1 MPYRQLLTLSF
12 WLGRLRDGC
21 LLLVLWLLSPCAW
34 AITLDGSQAW
44 VDPTPVVEL
53 LEDPS
58 GELTLADVERPGVA
72 SGFQPVEPA
81 AGQLNLVFSASAY
94 WLRLPLAR
102 SDRAPA
108 DWLLEIAFAGLS
120 EIDFHAPGQAVV
132 HTGAARPVSSRP
144 YHDRHF
150 VLPLRLEPLPQY
162 FYLRVRSSQAL
173 TIPLRLWQ
181 PDALRQQR
189 SQDLLLQYMYYG
201 GVLFLA
207 VYNLLLCLSLRDL
220 RFLWYALCALSLGCG
235 MFAGNGFGRL
245 LLWPDWPA
253 FDAIAQSC
261 LLGLAAV
268 FGVKFA
274 RTFLQ
279 TPALMPHLD
288 RLLRIS
294 GHAMLLVSGLMFA
307 YMESALIVRL
317 ATQAT
322 VALAITIVL
331 LVFVACWR
339 RHLASQG
346 VSFFLLSL
354 VVLWGGALVASLRM
368 LGWLPTNVLTSYA
381 LQIASALEILLMSFA
396 LADTIRHEREQ
407 RERAQQ
413 KALRSRTRM
422 LDMLRTSESR
432 LERVVHERTEQ
443 LEVALQH
450 EQQVLEQ
457 YVRFGSL
464 ISHEFRNLIGV
475 MESQLSLMRKERAH
489 GIDQT
494 DKRLSVLGRTTRRMF
509 ELFERWLQSD
519 RLAHSLQQMQC
530 RPLVLRD
537 WVEQVVEQHRLLLG
551 THRVELQ
558 LESAPQLL
566 HADASFLELALGNLL
581 ENAAKYS
588 PAGSIITLRVLSR
601 PGQLGLAVSDQ
612 GLGIAPEHQQKVFEE
627 FFRVRPESGPGGMG
641 LGLWLVRRITEAHGG
656 TLELDSESGR
666 GSCFCLWLPAAES
679 TAGP

>member
-1 MPYRQLLTLSF
+1 
-12 WLGRLRDGC
+12 
-21 LLLVLWLLSPCAW
+21 
-34 AITLDGSQAW
+34 
-44 VDPTPVVEL
+44 
-53 LEDPS
+53 
-58 GELTLADVERPGVA
+58 
-72 SGFQPVEPA
+72 
-81 AGQLNLVFSASAY
+81 
-94 WLRLPLAR
+94 
-102 SDRAPA
+102 
-108 DWLLEIAFAGLS
+108 
-120 EIDFHAPGQAVV
+120 
-132 HTGAARPVSSRP
+132 
-144 YHDRHF
+144 
-150 VLPLRLEPLPQY
+150 
-162 FYLRVRSSQAL
+162 
-173 TIPLRLWQ
+173 
-181 PDALRQQR
+181 
-189 SQDLLLQYMYYG
+189 
-201 GVLFLA
+201 
-207 VYNLLLCLSLRDL
+207 
-220 RFLWYALCALSLGCG
+220 
-235 MFAGNGFGRL
+235 
-245 LLWPDWPA
+245 
-253 FDAIAQSC
+253 
-261 LLGLAAV
+261 
-268 FGVKFA
+268 
-274 RTFLQ
+274 
-279 TPALMPHLD
+279 
-288 RLLRIS
+288 
-294 GHAMLLVSGLMFA
+294 
-307 YMESALIVRL
+307 
-317 ATQAT
+317 
-322 VALAITIVL
+322 
-331 LVFVACWR
+331 
-339 RHLASQG
+339 
-346 VSFFLLSL
+346 
-354 VVLWGGALVASLRM
+354 
-368 LGWLPTNVLTSYA
+368 
-381 LQIASALEILLMSFA
+381 
-396 LADTIRHEREQ
+396 
-407 RERAQQ
+407 
-413 KALRSRTRM
+413 M

>member
-1 MPYRQLLTLSF
+1 MPYSESPILSF
-12 WLGRLRDGC
+12 WSARLLDGC
-21 LLLVLWLLSPCAW
+21 RVLGLWLLSACAW

-44 VDPTPVVEL
+44 VDPTAGVEL
-53 LEDPS
+53 LEDPTAR
-58 GELTLADVERPGVA
+58 LALADIERPETA
-72 SGFQPVEPA
+72 AGFRRLGSA
-81 AGQLNLVFSASAY
+81 AGQLNLGFSASAY

-102 SDRAPA
+102 SDSAPR
-108 DWLLEIAFAGLS
+108 DWLLEIAFAGLG
-120 EIDFHAPGQAVV
+120 EIDFHAPGQVV
-132 HTGAARPVSSRP
+132 VRTGAARPVSSRP
-144 YHDRHF
+144 YHDRHI
-150 VLPLRLEPLPQY
+150 VLPLQLQPSPEY

-201 GVLFLA
+201 GVLSLA

-220 RFLWYALCALSLGCG
+220 RFLWYALFAISLGAG

-245 LLWPDWPA
+245 LLWPDWLE
-253 FDAIAQSC
+253 FDSIAQSC

-274 RTFLQ
+274 RAFLQ
-279 TPALMPHLD
+279 THDRMPRLD
-288 RLLRIS
+288 RLMRMNGS
-294 GHAMLLVSGLMFA
+294 AMLLMSALLFA
-307 YMESALIVRL
+307 GMESELIVRL

-322 VALAITIVL
+322 VVLGMAMGL
-331 LVFVACWR
+331 LVFLACWR
-339 RHLASQG
+339 RHVASQG
-346 VSFFLLSL
+346 VNFFLLSL
-354 VVLWGGALVASLRM
+354 VVLWGGTLVASLRL

-396 LADTIRHEREQ
+396 LADTIRHEREL

-422 LDMLRTSESR
+422 LDVLRTSESR
-432 LERVVHERTEQ
+432 LERIVQARTEQ

-464 ISHEFRNLIGV
+464 ISHEFRNLLGV
-475 MESQLSLMRKERAH
+475 MESQLSLMRREREH

-494 DKRLSVLGRTTRRMF
+494 DKRLTVLGRTTRRMF
-509 ELFERWLQSD
+509 EMFERWLQSD

-530 RPLVLRD
+530 QPLVLRD

-551 THRVELQ
+551 AHRVELW
-558 LESAPQLL
+558 LESAPRLL

-588 PAGSIITLRVLSR
+588 PEGSIITLRVLSR
-601 PGQLGLAVSDQ
+601 PGALGLAVSDQ
-612 GLGIAPEHQQKVFEE
+612 GLGIAPEHRQKVFEA
-627 FFRVRPESGPGGMG
+627 FFRVRPESGPGGVG
-641 LGLWLVRRITEAHGG
+641 LGLWLVQRIVEAHGG
-656 TLELDSESGR
+656 SLELDSEPGQ
-666 GSCFCLWLPAAES
+666 GSCFCLWLPADES
-679 TAGP
+679 AIVP